1 VVFYLIEAMMSSSV
15 ANTYN
20 RNPITFE
27 SGEGIFLFTESGERY
42 YDLASGI
49 AVNAVG
55 HSNKYL
61 IDKLTE
67 QAKKLW
73 HVSNLYRIPE
83 QELLA
88 ERLTNLTFADK
99 VFFCNSGAE
108 AVEVSIKAARK
119 YHFSLGNK
127 NKTRIITFEGAFHG
141 RTLGTISA
149 ANNPNHLEGFG
160 IPLEGFDN
168 IPIHNIKLVNETINE
183 TTAAILIEPIQG
195 EGGIRTIDTGF
206 LKELRKIT
214 EKNNL
219 LLILDEVQCGM
230 GRTGK
235 LFAHEWADIKPDIMA
250 AAKGIGGGFPM
261 GACLMTEKAS
271 NGLIPGTH
279 GSTFGGNPLG
289 MAVGNAVLDIIQE
302 NNFLEKVNTNSTLFH
317 KNLKII
323 CKNYPEVISN
333 IRGKGLMIGL
343 ECNIKNTIL
352 SDELFKNKIL
362 SVGAGE
368 NVLRLLPPLTIS
380 EKEILEITNIISKCC
395 ENIKN
400 KK

>member
-1 VVFYLIEAMMSSSV
+1 MSSSV

-27 SGEGIFLFTESGERY
+27 SGKGIYLYTESGERY

-55 HSNKYL
+55 HSNKHL
-61 IDKLTE
+61 IDKLIE
-67 QAKKLW
+67 QANKLW

-88 ERLTNLTFADK
+88 NRLTDLSFADK

-108 AVEVSIKAARK
+108 AVEASIKAARK
-119 YHFSLGNK
+119 YHFSLGDK
-127 NKTRIITFEGAFHG
+127 DKTRIITFQGAFHG

-160 IPLEGFDN
+160 TPLEGFDS
-168 IPIHNIKLVNETINE
+168 IPIHNIELLKEIIGD

-195 EGGIRTIDTGF
+195 EGGIRVIDNDF

-214 EKNNL
+214 KDNNL

-235 LFAHEWADIKPDIMA
+235 LFAHEWANVRPDIMA
-250 AAKGIGGGFPM
+250 VAKGIGGGFPM
-261 GACLMTEKAS
+261 GACLMTEEAS
-271 NGLIPGTH
+271 RGLIPGTH

-302 NNFLEKVNTNSTLFH
+302 RNFLEKVNINSSLFH

-323 CKNYPEVISN
+323 CKDYPEIISS

-343 ECNIKNTIL
+343 ECNIKNTVL

-368 NVLRLLPPLTIS
+368 NVLRLLPPLTIN
-380 EKEILEITNIISKCC
+380 EKEILEVTKIISKCC

>member
-1 VVFYLIEAMMSSSV
+1 VVFYLIEVMMSSSV

-27 SGEGIFLFTESGERY
+27 SGKGIYLYTESGERY

-55 HSNKYL
+55 HSNKHL
-61 IDKLTE
+61 IDKLIE
-67 QAKKLW
+67 QANKLW

-88 ERLTNLTFADK
+88 NRLTDLSFADK

-108 AVEVSIKAARK
+108 AVEASIKAARK
-119 YHFSLGNK
+119 YHFSLGDK
-127 NKTRIITFEGAFHG
+127 DKTRIITFQGAFHG

-160 IPLEGFDN
+160 TPLEGFDS
-168 IPIHNIKLVNETINE
+168 IPIHNIELLKEIIGD

-195 EGGIRTIDTGF
+195 EGGIRVIDNDF

-214 EKNNL
+214 KDNNL

-235 LFAHEWADIKPDIMA
+235 LFAHEWANVRPDIMA
-250 AAKGIGGGFPM
+250 VAKGIGGGFPM
-261 GACLMTEKAS
+261 GACLMTEEAS
-271 NGLIPGTH
+271 RGLIPGTH

-302 NNFLEKVNTNSTLFH
+302 RNFLEKVNINSSLFH

-323 CKNYPEVISN
+323 CKDYPEIISS

-343 ECNIKNTIL
+343 ECNIKNTVL

-368 NVLRLLPPLTIS
+368 NVLRLLPPLTIN
-380 EKEILEITNIISKCC
+380 EKEILEVTKIISKCC

>member
-1 VVFYLIEAMMSSSV
+1 MMSSSV

-27 SGEGIFLFTESGERY
+27 SGKGIYLYTESGERY

-55 HSNKYL
+55 HSNKHL
-61 IDKLTE
+61 IDKLIE
-67 QAKKLW
+67 QANKLW

-88 ERLTNLTFADK
+88 NRLTDLSFADK

-108 AVEVSIKAARK
+108 AVEASIKAARK
-119 YHFSLGNK
+119 YHFSLGDK
-127 NKTRIITFEGAFHG
+127 DKTRIITFQGAFHG

-160 IPLEGFDN
+160 TPLEGFDS
-168 IPIHNIKLVNETINE
+168 IPIHNIELLKEIIGD

-195 EGGIRTIDTGF
+195 EGGIRVIDNDF

-214 EKNNL
+214 KDNNL

-235 LFAHEWADIKPDIMA
+235 LFAHEWANVRPDIMA
-250 AAKGIGGGFPM
+250 VAKGIGGGFPM
-261 GACLMTEKAS
+261 GACLMTEEAS
-271 NGLIPGTH
+271 RGLIPGTH

-302 NNFLEKVNTNSTLFH
+302 RNFLEKVNINSSLFH

-323 CKNYPEVISN
+323 CKDYPEIISS

-343 ECNIKNTIL
+343 ECNIKNTVL

-368 NVLRLLPPLTIS
+368 NVLRLLPPLTIN
-380 EKEILEITNIISKCC
+380 EKEILEVTKIISKCC

>member
-1 VVFYLIEAMMSSSV
+1 MSSSV

-27 SGEGIFLFTESGERY
+27 RGEGIYLYTESGEKY

-61 IDKLTE
+61 IEKLIE
-67 QAKKLW
+67 QSKKLW

-88 ERLTNLTFADK
+88 ERLTSLSFADK

-108 AVEVSIKAARK
+108 AVEASIKAARK

-127 NKTRIITFEGAFHG
+127 IKTRIITFEGAFHG

-149 ANNPNHLEGFG
+149 ANNPSHLEGFG
-160 IPLEGFDN
+160 VSLEGFDN
-168 IPIHNIKLVNETINE
+168 IPINNIQLVSKAINE

-195 EGGIRTIDTGF
+195 EGGIRVIDTDF

-214 EKNNL
+214 ENNNL

-235 LFAHEWADIKPDIMA
+235 LFAHEWSDIKPDIMA
-250 AAKGIGGGFPM
+250 VAKGIGGGFPM
-261 GACLMTEKAS
+261 GACLMTDKAS
-271 NGLIPGTH
+271 SGLIPGTH

-289 MAVGNAVLDIIQE
+289 MAIGNAVLDIIQE
-302 NNFLEKVNTNSTLFH
+302 DNFLEKVNINSSLFH
-317 KNLKII
+317 KNLQKI
-323 CKNYPEVISN
+323 CKSYPEVITN

-343 ECNIKNTIL
+343 ECRVKNTVL

-368 NVLRLLPPLTIS
+368 NVLRLLPPLTIN

-395 ENIKN
+395 EKIKN

>member
-1 VVFYLIEAMMSSSV
+1 MVFYLIEVMMSSSV

-27 SGEGIFLFTESGERY
+27 SGKGIYLYTESGERY

-55 HSNKYL
+55 HSNKHL
-61 IDKLTE
+61 IDKLIE
-67 QAKKLW
+67 QANKLW

-88 ERLTNLTFADK
+88 NRLTDLSFADK

-108 AVEVSIKAARK
+108 AVEASIKAARK
-119 YHFSLGNK
+119 YHFSLGDK
-127 NKTRIITFEGAFHG
+127 DKTRIITFQGAFHG

-160 IPLEGFDN
+160 TPLEGFDS
-168 IPIHNIKLVNETINE
+168 IPIHNIELLKEIIGD

-195 EGGIRTIDTGF
+195 EGGIRVIDNDF

-214 EKNNL
+214 KDNNL

-235 LFAHEWADIKPDIMA
+235 LFAHEWANVRPDIMA
-250 AAKGIGGGFPM
+250 VAKGIGGGFPM
-261 GACLMTEKAS
+261 GACLMTEEAS
-271 NGLIPGTH
+271 RGLIPGTH

-302 NNFLEKVNTNSTLFH
+302 RNFLEKVNINSSLFH

-323 CKNYPEVISN
+323 CKDYPEIISS

-343 ECNIKNTIL
+343 ECNIKNTVL

-368 NVLRLLPPLTIS
+368 NVLRLLPPLTIN
-380 EKEILEITNIISKCC
+380 EKEILEVTKIISKCC